1 MSLRFSCLA
10 ALSWLLAGG
19 SALADASTADD
30 RRLVVIEPSSSSQLS
45 RGTKERLRKEIAEVV
60 KRNGI
65 TLVASSVLPDRLLHC
80 EIPGCL
86 PQIAAASGASL
97 VLQVEARFAKESFKL
112 AIHLWNADEG
122 KLLGK
127 DGRDCPICDEQDLWG
142 SAGLL
147 TESLLEKAL
156 RPPTK
161 VAPEIPR
168 SAAPQAV
175 PQASPPAALVT
186 APVVPQTEPVSSGL
200 LAYSGIALAGAGLAT
215 LVAGSYY
222 VAVDGKSAC
231 SRCDRVRDTSKYGW
245 PMAIAGGV
253 ALLGGTGLLTWSL
266 WPARAQVAVGPT
278 GLQLAGRFQ

>member
-10 ALSWLLAGG
+10 ALAGLLAGN

-30 RRLVVIEPSSSSQLS
+30 RRLVVIEPSSPSQLS
-45 RGTKERLRKEIAEVV
+45 RNTKERLRKEIAEVV

-65 TLVASSVLPDRLLHC
+65 TLVPSSALPDRLLHC

-97 VLQVEARFAKESFKL
+97 VLRVEARFAKESFKL

-142 SAGLL
+142 SAALL
-147 TESLLEKAL
+147 TQSLIEKAL
-156 RPPTK
+156 RRPAR

-175 PQASPPAALVT
+175 PQSPPPAALVI
-186 APVVPQTEPVSSGL
+186 APVVPQAEPERFGM
-200 LAYSGIALAGAGLAT
+200 LAYSGIALAGAGLAA

-222 VAVDGKSAC
+222 IIVDGKSAC
-231 SRCDRVRDTSKYGW
+231 SGCDRVRDTSKYGW
-245 PMAIAGGV
+245 PTAIAGGV
-253 ALLGGTGLLTWSL
+253 ALLGGAGLLTWGL
-266 WPARAQVAVGPT
+266 WPAHAQVAVGPA
-278 GLQLAGRFQ
+278 GLQLAGRFR